1 MSRGRAKVLRKSAS
15 CRQDSEEAGAEA
27 EGLRYSITGE
37 VRGQRD
43 NGKEWEIM
51 QILISG
57 CPGWP
62 KFTPKSLKLLIA
74 FPFTLKEVPIWTIN
88 FYKVIEFY
96 SE

>member
-15 CRQDSEEAGAEA
+15 CRQDSEEADAEA
-27 EGLRYSITGE
+27 EGLSCSVTGE

-43 NGKEWEIM
+43 NGKVWEVI
-51 QILISG
+51 QILISR

-62 KFTPKSLKLLIA
+62 KFTLRSLKLLIA

-88 FYKVIEFY
+88 FHKVIEFY